1 MCSLE
6 GKKNF
11 RNIFTKTYEK
21 KVHLC
26 RKKSIF
32 PLFFFCIIPNLCRN
46 LCRGATPKLVFFMH
60 KFQNRNLCMKK
71 TQKNLVFFCEST
83 LVFISVVFVKSQ
95 YFLGSKSISSDKSE
109 ALFWHFFRPS
119 SRSKIIHRNTSKN
132 PRARKQEKQ
141 QQQHALTKEELA
153 RTHTHTVFCW
163 FPTREEERGWG
174 VVPTAARR
182 GRHLWCV

>member
-11 RNIFTKTYEK
+11 RNLFTKTYEK

-83 LVFISVVFVKSQ
+83 LENW
-95 YFLGSKSISSDKSE
+95 ISS
-109 ALFWHFFRPS
+109 L
-119 SRSKIIHRNTSKN
+119 IHS
-132 PRARKQEKQ
+132 
-141 QQQHALTKEELA
+141 QQHQQHQTKEKDDAGEKDNWGSFVIEC
-153 RTHTHTVFCW
+153 TSSSFPVF
-163 FPTREEERGWG
+163 
-174 VVPTAARR
+174 
-182 GRHLWCV
+182 